1 MKRQRGNH
9 FFSGACMIL
18 AVLALVAFYPAMAGA
33 HGPKE
38 VKLGYDA
45 AAKTL
50 QATITHT
57 NFKADHYIKKVEVTK
72 NGKALIAQEYTS
84 QPAETFT
91 HSYKVE
97 AAAGDV
103 LEVKASCSK
112 FGSKSEK
119 LTVGPAPV
127 AK

>member
-1 MKRQRGNH
+1 MKKMRRSH
-9 FFSGACMIL
+9 HWACV
-18 AVLALVAFYPAMAGA
+18 AVAAVALVAFCPVMAGA

-38 VKLGYDA
+38 VKLGYDS

-57 NFKADHYIKKVEVTK
+57 NFSAGHFIQKVDVTK
-72 NGKALIAQEYTS
+72 NGKPAISQEYKS
-84 QPAETFT
+84 QPSETFSYT
-91 HSYKVE
+91 YKVD

-112 FGSKSEK
+112 FGSKTEK
-119 LTVGPAPV
+119 LTVGPAPA

>member
-1 MKRQRGNH
+1 MKKKRSH
-9 FFSGACMIL
+9 IWACVAL
-18 AVLALVAFYPAMAGA
+18 AAVALVAFCPAMAGA

-57 NFKADHYIKKVEVTK
+57 NFSAGHYIEKVEVKK
-72 NGKALIAQEYTS
+72 NGKPLLSQEYKS
-84 QPAETFT
+84 QPSETFT
-91 HSYKVE
+91 QSYKVE

-103 LEVKASCSK
+103 LEVKASCNK
-112 FGSKSEK
+112 FGSKTEK
-119 LTVGPAPV
+119 LTVGPAPA